1 MLPFFR
7 SSKLKF
13 TEIRHK
19 QTTFWYDK
27 EKFLE

>member
-13 TEIRHK
+13 TEIRHR
-19 QTTFWYDK
+19 QTAFWYDK